1 MPVTLEKVRVFYRLG
16 DAGLTL
22 QSARVTIEPAVPVNA
37 PAADLGITTRRVP
50 LLLNVAT
57 GFLEAWVVRS
67 NDPALSG
74 PMPYRLVVDAPEHY
88 RTSVIE
94 IVGETDLADV
104 APVSEPVSVS
114 PVYLLAAALGV
125 TVAPLVGGLVPA
137 VHLPTPSSSGVVGQ
151 IQLTAI
157 AAVALS
163 GHRAVTPRPDG
174 TLEYASN
181 AVAAHL
187 HAPLWITQGAV
198 TAGQLATVL
207 AYGALIE
214 SSWAWTPGVPLF
226 LGADGLLTQSAPAAP
241 GALFLAKVGI
251 VTGPTTAF
259 FDREPSISLI

>member
-16 DAGLTL
+16 DAGLTP
-22 QSARVTIEPAVPVNA
+22 QSARVTIGPAVPVNA
-37 PAADLGITTRRVP
+37 PAADWGITTRRVA
-50 LLLNVAT
+50 LTLNVVT

-74 PMPYRLVVDAPEHY
+74 PMPYRLVVDAPEHH

-104 APVSEPVSVS
+104 APVSEPVSVN

-125 TVAPLVGGLVPA
+125 TVAPLVSGLVPV
-137 VHLPTPSSSGVVGQ
+137 VHLPSAASGTTAQV
-151 IQLTAI
+151 QLTAV

-187 HAPLWITQGAV
+187 HAPLWITLGAV
-198 TAGQLATVL
+198 TAGQSATVL

-214 SSWAWTPGVPLF
+214 SSWAWTPGAPLF
-226 LGADGLLTQSAPAAP
+226 LGPNGLLTQTPPVAPA
-241 GALFLAKVGI
+241 ALFLAQVGTA
-251 VTGPTTAF
+251 TGATATF
-259 FDREPSISLI
+259 FDRQPSIGLI